1 MESGQAMIPE
11 LIEVAWLDSHSQ
23 SDWRGYAELVKAMGA
38 HPLLC
43 KSVGYLVLATE
54 DRLVIVQ
61 SLSWSDESSDTLEL
75 ADSALIIPRV
85 AVVSVRRV
93 T

>member
-1 MESGQAMIPE
+1 MTPE

-61 SLSWSDESSDTLEL
+61 SLSWSDDEQEKLEL
-75 ADSALIIPRV
+75 ADSALIIPRG
-85 AVVSVRRV
+85 AIVSLTREPVRRE
-93 T
+93 